1 LLFVRYSRDIKIV
14 SLSDFSKRRA
24 MSDQQKKT
32 PHPLPIIHGS
42 ELVAESRFFKIEQ
55 IELEF
60 SNGAKRSYERMLGS
74 GRGAVM
80 IIPMIN
86 DDDFYLVGEYGAG
99 THSYHLGFP
108 KGLIDEGETPE
119 QAANREL
126 KEEIGFGAKSLTKL
140 KTLTAAPSY
149 FDSQMH
155 IFIAT
160 DLYPEQLEGD
170 EPEPL
175 EVVTWSW
182 NKVAELLLREDFS
195 EARSVAALLMA
206 QKLRNEDQL

>member
-1 LLFVRYSRDIKIV
+1 
-14 SLSDFSKRRA
+14 
-24 MSDQQKKT
+24 MSDQEKKL
-32 PHPLPIIHGS
+32 PLIHDS
-42 ELVAESRFFKIEQ
+42 KLIAQSRFFKIEQ

-60 SNGAKRSYERMLGS
+60 SNGEERSYERMKGS

-80 IIPMIN
+80 VIPIVN
-86 DDDFYLVGEYGAG
+86 DEQFYLVSEYGAG

-126 KEEIGFGAKSLTKL
+126 KEEIGFGAKNLIKL

-149 FDSQMH
+149 FDSKMH
-155 IFIAT
+155 IFLAT
-160 DLYPEQLEGD
+160 GLYPEKLEGD

-175 EVVTWSW
+175 EIVPWTWHNVS
-182 NKVAELLLREDFS
+182 ELLAREDFS
-195 EARSVAALLMA
+195 EARSVSALFMA
-206 QKLRNEDQL
+206 QQMLNK

>member
-1 LLFVRYSRDIKIV
+1 
-14 SLSDFSKRRA
+14 
-24 MSDQQKKT
+24 MSDQEKK
-32 PHPLPIIHGS
+32 LPVIHES
-42 ELVAESRFFKIEQ
+42 QVIAQSRFFKIEQ

-60 SNGAKRSYERMLGS
+60 SNGEERSYERMKGS

-80 IIPMIN
+80 VIPIVN
-86 DDDFYLVGEYGAG
+86 DDEFYLVSEYGAG

-126 KEEIGFGAKSLTKL
+126 KEEIGFGARNLIKL

-149 FDSQMH
+149 FDSKMH
-155 IFIAT
+155 IFLAT
-160 DLYPEQLEGD
+160 DLYPEKLEGD

-182 NKVAELLLREDFS
+182 QKVSELLAREDFS
-195 EARSVAALLMA
+195 EARSVSALFMA
-206 QKLRNEDQL
+206 QQMLNK

>member
-1 LLFVRYSRDIKIV
+1 
-14 SLSDFSKRRA
+14 
-24 MSDQQKKT
+24 MSDQEKK
-32 PHPLPIIHGS
+32 LPVIHDS
-42 ELVAESRFFKIEQ
+42 QVIAQSRFFKIEQ

-60 SNGAKRSYERMLGS
+60 SNGEERSYERMKGS

-80 IIPMIN
+80 VIPIVNN
-86 DDDFYLVGEYGAG
+86 DEFYLVSEYGAG

-126 KEEIGFGAKSLTKL
+126 KEEIGFGARNLIKL

-149 FDSQMH
+149 FDSKMH
-155 IFIAT
+155 IFLAT
-160 DLYPEQLEGD
+160 DLYPEKLEGD

-175 EVVTWSW
+175 EVVAWSW
-182 NKVAELLLREDFS
+182 QKVSELLAREDFS
-195 EARSVAALLMA
+195 EARSVSALFMA
-206 QKLRNEDQL
+206 QQMLNK